1 MELARAIAAI
11 ISTVILIMG
20 VGFTVVQLRHMRA
33 TKERGAT
40 LELVHRLQTT
50 EFARSMRMLFDIHGN
65 STKVQISGIVQNDPG
80 LIYELLATW
89 ESLGIMVYR
98 REMSLGMVDDFFSGP
113 ILISWAVLEEFVYE
127 ERRKLKR
134 DTTWEWFQWL
144 AERMQEQEQ
153 EKPPVPAYVVTPVPR
168 TRKSRLASRLHIL

>member
-1 MELARAIAAI
+1 MELARAIAAV
-11 ISTVILIMG
+11 ISTIILVMG
-20 VGFTVVQLRHMRA
+20 IGFTLVQLRHMRA
-33 TKERGAT
+33 TKERGAM

-50 EFARSMRMLFDIHGN
+50 EFARAMRMLFDIHGN
-65 STKVQISGIVQNDPG
+65 SSKVQISDVIKRDPG

-98 REMSLGMVDDFFSGP
+98 REMSLDMVDDFFSGP

-127 ERRKLKR
+127 ERHRLKR

-144 AERMQEQEQ
+144 AERMKDREQ
-153 EKPPVPAYVVTPVPR
+153 EKPPVPAYIITPASR
-168 TRKSRLASRLHIL
+168 TRKNRLASRLHIL